1 MSSEI
6 ETERLRSLGQGI
18 RSLQVAMPG
27 GHIPYSLCY
36 LIEDARGGV
45 HVVDPGWS
53 SDANWAS
60 LSGALAA
67 SGHTLADVASVVV
80 THLHPDH
87 LGMADRVRAAS
98 GASLVMHEREQAA
111 LEAMA
116 GRAPAESAE
125 HRFDAWGVP
134 ADRLPE
140 LDVTAGR
147 PPMDPQR
154 AADLLVADGEL
165 LDIPGRTIQVVLTPG
180 HTPGHICLVDAED
193 GLVFTGDHVLPT
205 IHPGV
210 GLGGETATNPIGD
223 YLASLDRI
231 AVFDDLEV
239 CPGHEYVFRGLAA
252 RCATTAE
259 HHLRRSREV
268 AERLRID
275 GDPTVWQ
282 VASELTWT
290 AGWENLNGF
299 YLLSALAQ
307 TAMHLDFVRSE
318 AADRYLAP
326 SRGAAGSAPSR
337 ATPA

>member
-1 MSSEI
+1 MSSQIEI
-6 ETERLRSLGQGI
+6 EGLSALWPGI
-18 RSLQVAMPG
+18 RALRVAMPG

-36 LIEDARGGV
+36 LIEDARGGL
-45 HVVDPGWS
+45 HIVDPGWS
-53 SDANWAS
+53 SDDNWAS
-60 LSGALAA
+60 LARALAA
-67 SGHTLADVASVVV
+67 SGHTVDDIASVVV

-98 GASLVMHEREQAA
+98 GATLVLHEREQAA
-111 LEAMA
+111 LQAMA
-116 GRAPAESAE
+116 GRAPAESPE

-134 ADRLPE
+134 PDRLAE

-147 PPMDPQR
+147 PPMDAPQG
-154 AADLLVADGEL
+154 ADVLVTDGEV
-165 LDIPGRTIQVVLTPG
+165 LDIPGRAIQAVLTPG
-180 HTPGHICLVDAED
+180 HTPGHICLVDAHD

-205 IHPGV
+205 IHPGL

-223 YLASLDRI
+223 YLGSLERI
-231 AVFDDLEV
+231 AEFDDLEV

-268 AERLRID
+268 ATRLRID

-290 AGWENLNGF
+290 AGWANLNGF

-307 TAMHLDFVRSE
+307 TAMHLEFVRSE
-318 AADRYLAP
+318 ASARYL
-326 SRGAAGSAPSR
+326 G
-337 ATPA
+337 

>member
-1 MSSEI
+1 MSREI
-6 ETERLRSLGQGI
+6 QSDGAETLAPGI
-18 RSLQVAMPG
+18 RALRVSMPG

-36 LIEDARGGV
+36 LIEDDRGGV

-53 SDANWAS
+53 SDDNWAS
-60 LSGALAA
+60 LTRALAA
-67 SGHTLADVASVVV
+67 SGNRVDDIASVIV

-98 GASLVMHEREQAA
+98 GAALVLHEREQAA

-116 GRAPAESAE
+116 GRAPAESAK
-125 HRFDAWGVP
+125 HRFDVWGVP

-147 PPMDPQR
+147 PPMDAQLP
-154 AADLLVADGEL
+154 ADVLVTDREVLA
-165 LDIPGRTIQVVLTPG
+165 IPGRVIQVVLTPG
-180 HTPGHICLVDAED
+180 HTPGHICLVDSD
-193 GLVFTGDHVLPT
+193 NGLVFTGDHVLPT
-205 IHPGV
+205 IHPGL

-223 YLASLDRI
+223 CLASLERI
-231 AVFDDLEV
+231 AAFDRHKV
-239 CPGHEYVFRGLAA
+239 CPGHEYVFHGLAA

-290 AGWENLNGF
+290 AGWANLRGF

-307 TAMHLDFVRSE
+307 TAMHLEFVRSD
-318 AADRYLAP
+318 ASTHYL
-326 SRGAAGSAPSR
+326 G
-337 ATPA
+337 

>member
-1 MSSEI
+1 MSSQTEI
-6 ETERLRSLGQGI
+6 EGLNVLRPGI

-36 LIEDARGGV
+36 LIEDDRGGV

-53 SDANWAS
+53 SDDNWAS
-60 LSGALAA
+60 LTRAVAA
-67 SGHTLADVASVVV
+67 SGRRVDDIASVVV

-98 GASLVMHEREQAA
+98 GAALVLHEREQAA
-111 LEAMA
+111 LETMA

-125 HRFDAWGVP
+125 HRCDVWGVP
-134 ADRLPE
+134 AERLAE

-147 PPMDPQR
+147 PPMDAQLP
-154 AADLLVADGEL
+154 ADVLVTDGER
-165 LDIPGRTIQVVLTPG
+165 LDIPGRDVRVVLTPG
-180 HTPGHICLVDAED
+180 HTPGHICLVDAVK

-205 IHPGV
+205 IHPGL

-223 YLASLDRI
+223 YLASLERI
-231 AVFDDLEV
+231 AVFDEYEV

-290 AGWENLNGF
+290 AGWANLSGF

-307 TAMHLDFVRSE
+307 TAMHLDFVRSD
-318 AADRYLAP
+318 ASARHLA
-326 SRGAAGSAPSR
+326 
-337 ATPA
+337 

>member
-1 MSSEI
+1 MSSQTEI
-6 ETERLRSLGQGI
+6 EGLSVLRPGI

-36 LIEDARGGV
+36 LIEDDRGGV

-53 SDANWAS
+53 SDDNWAS
-60 LSGALAA
+60 LTRALAA
-67 SGHTLADVASVVV
+67 SGHRVDDIASVVV

-98 GASLVMHEREQAA
+98 GAILVLHEREQAA
-111 LEAMA
+111 LETMA

-125 HRFDAWGVP
+125 HRFDVWGVP
-134 ADRLPE
+134 ADRLAE

-147 PPMDPQR
+147 PPMDAQLP
-154 AADLLVADGEL
+154 ADVLVTDGEL
-165 LDIPGRTIQVVLTPG
+165 LDISGRTIRVVLTPG
-180 HTPGHICLVDAED
+180 HTPGHICLADAD
-193 GLVFTGDHVLPT
+193 NGLVFTGDHVLPT
-205 IHPGV
+205 IHPGL

-223 YLASLDRI
+223 YLASLERI
-231 AVFDDLEV
+231 AVFDEYEV

-290 AGWENLNGF
+290 AGWANLNGF

-307 TAMHLDFVRSE
+307 TAMHLDFVR
-318 AADRYLAP
+318 A
-326 SRGAAGSAPSR
+326 
-337 ATPA
+337 

>member
-1 MSSEI
+1 MSSGI
-6 ETERLRSLGQGI
+6 EVAGLSALGPGI
-18 RSLQVAMPG
+18 RALQVAMPG

-36 LIEDARGGV
+36 LIEDDRGNV
-45 HVVDPGWS
+45 HIVDPGWS
-53 SDANWAS
+53 SDDNWAS
-60 LSGALAA
+60 LTRALAA
-67 SGHTLADVASVVV
+67 SGHGVDDIASVIV

-98 GASLVMHEREQAA
+98 GASLVLHEREQAA

-125 HRFDAWGVP
+125 HRFDVWGVP
-134 ADRLPE
+134 AERMPE
-140 LDVTAGR
+140 LELTAER
-147 PPMDPQR
+147 PPMDAQLP
-154 AADLLVADGEL
+154 ADVLVTDGEL
-165 LDIPGRTIQVVLTPG
+165 LDIPGRAIRVVLTPG
-180 HTPGHICLVDAED
+180 HTPGHSCLVDAED

-205 IHPGV
+205 INPGL

-223 YLASLDRI
+223 YLASLERI
-231 AVFDDLEV
+231 AVFDEHQV

-268 AERLRID
+268 AERMRSD

-290 AGWENLNGF
+290 AGWANLNGF

-307 TAMHLDFVRSE
+307 TAMHLDFVRSD
-318 AADRYLAP
+318 ASARYL
-326 SRGAAGSAPSR
+326 G
-337 ATPA
+337 

>member
-1 MSSEI
+1 MSSQI
-6 ETERLRSLGQGI
+6 ETEGLSVLSPGI
-18 RSLQVAMPG
+18 RALKVAMPG

-36 LIEDARGGV
+36 LIEDARGAM
-45 HVVDPGWS
+45 HIIDPGWS
-53 SDANWAS
+53 SDDNWAS
-60 LSGALAA
+60 LLRAIAA
-67 SGHTLADVASVVV
+67 SGHGVDDVASVVV

-98 GASLVMHEREQAA
+98 GAALVLHEREQAA

-125 HRFDAWGVP
+125 HRFDLWGVP
-134 ADRLPE
+134 ADRVPE

-147 PPMDPQR
+147 PPMDAQLP
-154 AADLLVADGEL
+154 ADVLVGDGQL
-165 LDIPGRTIQVVLTPG
+165 LDIPGRAIQVVLTPG

-205 IHPGV
+205 IHPGL
-210 GLGGETATNPIGD
+210 GLGGATATNPIGD
-223 YLASLDRI
+223 YLASLERI
-231 AVFDDLEV
+231 AVFDEHEV

-268 AERLRID
+268 SERLRID

-290 AGWENLNGF
+290 SGWANLNGF
-299 YLLSALAQ
+299 FLLSALAQ
-307 TAMHLDFVRSE
+307 TAMHLEFVRSD
-318 AADRYLAP
+318 ASAGYL
-326 SRGAAGSAPSR
+326 G
-337 ATPA
+337 

>member
-1 MSSEI
+1 MSSGI
-6 ETERLRSLGQGI
+6 EVEGLSALGPGI
-18 RSLQVAMPG
+18 RALQVAMPG

-36 LIEDARGGV
+36 LIDDASGRV
-45 HVVDPGWS
+45 HIVDPGWP
-53 SDANWAS
+53 SDDNWAS
-60 LSGALAA
+60 LTRALRA
-67 SGHTLADVASVVV
+67 SGHDVDDIASVIV

-98 GASLVMHEREQAA
+98 GASLVLHEREQAA
-111 LEAMA
+111 LVTMA

-125 HRFDAWGVP
+125 HRFDVWGVP
-134 ADRLPE
+134 AERVPE
-140 LDVTAGR
+140 LDLTAER
-147 PPMDPQR
+147 PPMDAQLP
-154 AADLLVADGEL
+154 ADVLVTDGEL
-165 LDIPGRTIQVVLTPG
+165 LDIPGRAIRVVLTPG

-205 IHPGV
+205 INPGL

-223 YLASLDRI
+223 YLTSLERI
-231 AVFDDLEV
+231 AVFDQHQV

-290 AGWENLNGF
+290 AGWANLNGF

-307 TAMHLDFVRSE
+307 TAMHLDFVRSD
-318 AADRYLAP
+318 A
-326 SRGAAGSAPSR
+326 SAR
-337 ATPA
+337 FLG